1 MELTL
6 RQKIGQLV
14 LYSMDGNTI
23 TPETRKLMQ
32 EYCIGNVIHF
42 GNNVTDFDGSNK
54 LNAELRSLILES
66 CAGVEPFLSIDHEG
80 GRVFRFSQ
88 DFTWFPSHLTLSA
101 ADDEALTEAV
111 GQAMGEELR
120 AAGFNLNFAPV
131 VDVNSNIGNIVIG
144 ARSFGDKPEVVARHG
159 AAMARGMQSAGVMAC
174 LKHFPGHGDTTQDS
188 HYFLPTVGKT
198 YEELRDTELLPYAR
212 IFPQGAADSIMTTHI
227 LFPAIEKERVP
238 ATMSPTILQ
247 DVLRKDLGFDGVVVS
262 DGMHMLAIKDHY
274 GVANGCVKAIKAGV
288 DLLCIGT
295 GGSGVQESQK
305 ECLDAL
311 YEAAL
316 SGEIPMTRIDDAVAR
331 ILRAKAKF
339 GAAPSETA
347 PDFAAHAALN
357 KTACSKAIT
366 RLCGKTITGKVL
378 YASAPV
384 KELAFGLT
392 HADPRKLTFGQ
403 MANMHTGDAYTT
415 LDQVDYAADFDAL
428 VIGVQ
433 GLTQESMELE
443 AAKKAL
449 AAGKQVAFVLLAA
462 PYGAPYIPEGCS
474 IVCSYTLTLE
484 AVAAAIDT
492 LLGKADA
499 PGKLPVALPKA

>member
-23 TPETRKLMQ
+23 TPETKTMMQ

-42 GNNVTDFDGSNK
+42 GNNVTDFAGAK
-54 LNAELRSLILES
+54 ALNAQLRELIMDS
-66 CAGVEPFLSIDHEG
+66 CAGVEPFISIDHEG

-88 DFTWFPSHLTLSA
+88 DFTWFPSHLSLGA
-101 ADDEALTEAV
+101 ADDEALTESI
-111 GQAMGEELR
+111 GRAMGEELR

-131 VDVNSNIGNIVIG
+131 VDVNNNAGNVVIG
-144 ARSFGDKPEVVARHG
+144 VRSFCDDPDGVARHG

-174 LKHFPGHGDTTQDS
+174 LKHFPGHGDTALDS
-188 HYFLPTVGKT
+188 HYFLPTVDKPI
-198 YEELRDTELLPYAR
+198 EELRRIELKPYAE

-227 LFPAIEKERVP
+227 LFPSLEKEKVP
-238 ATMSPTILQ
+238 ATMSSAILTGL
-247 DVLRKDLGFDGVVVS
+247 LREELKFEGVVVT

-274 GVANGCVKAIKAGV
+274 GIANGCIKAIKAGA

-316 SGEIPMTRIDDAVAR
+316 SGEIPMSRIDDAVAH
-331 ILRAKAKF
+331 ILRAKKKF
-339 GAAPSETA
+339 GGPYTEAQ
-347 PDFAAHAALN
+347 PDFAAHEALN
-357 KTACSKAIT
+357 ADACRRAVT
-366 RLCGKTITGKVL
+366 RLSEGCIEGKAL

-384 KELAFGLT
+384 NELAFGLT

-403 MANMHTGDAYTT
+403 MANIHTGDAYTT
-415 LDQVDYAADFDAL
+415 LDKVDEAGAYDTL
-428 VIGVQ
+428 VIGAQ
-433 GLTQESMELE
+433 TLTEGCIE
-443 AAKKAL
+443 L
-449 AAGKQVAFVLLAA
+449 AAAEKAMAEGKKVVFVLLAA
-462 PYGAPYIPEGCS
+462 PYCSTLLPQGCTA
-474 IVCSYTLTLE
+474 VCTYSLTLA
-484 AVAAAIDT
+484 AVAAAIDVLT
-492 LLGKADA
+492 GKAEA
-499 PGKLPVALPKA
+499 TGKMPVVLAK

>member
-14 LYSMDGNTI
+14 LYSMDTNEI
-23 TPETRKLMQ
+23 TPEMNALMQ

-42 GNNVTDFDGSNK
+42 GNNVTDFEGSK
-54 LNAELRSLILES
+54 ALNARLRAIIKEN
-66 CAGVEPFLSIDHEG
+66 CAGIEPFISIDHEG

-88 DFTWFPSHLTLSA
+88 DFTWFPSHLAVSA
-101 ADDEALTEAV
+101 ADDEAVTEAI
-111 GQAMGEELR
+111 GEAMGKELR

-131 VDVNSNIGNIVIG
+131 VDVNSNIGNVVIG
-144 ARSFGDKPEVVARHG
+144 ARSFGDNTENVSRHA
-159 AAMARGMQSAGVMAC
+159 AAMSRGMQNAGVMAC

-188 HYFLPTVGKT
+188 HYFLPTVDKSLD
-198 YEELRDTELLPYAR
+198 ELRDTELKPYAD
-212 IFPQGAADSIMTTHI
+212 IFPLGVVDSIMTTHI
-227 LFPAIEKERVP
+227 LFPQIEKEKVP

-247 DVLRKDLGFDGVVVS
+247 GLLRKELGFTGVVVT

-274 GVANGCVKAIKAGV
+274 GVANGCVMAVKAGA

-311 YEAAL
+311 YEAVV
-316 SGEIPMTRIDDAVAR
+316 SGEIPMERLDEAVER
-331 ILRAKAKF
+331 ILRAKEKF
-339 GAAPSETA
+339 GAAPGEM
-347 PDFAAHAALN
+347 PDFAAHAQINA
-357 KTACSKAIT
+357 TVCHKAVT
-366 RLCGKTITGKVL
+366 RLTEGTLSGKVL

-403 MANMHTGDAYTT
+403 MANMYTGAPYTT
-415 LDQVDYAADFDAL
+415 LDKLEEAGEYDTL

-433 GLTQESMELE
+433 GVTEDSMEIDFARKALE
-443 AAKKAL
+443 AGKK
-449 AAGKQVAFVLLAA
+449 VAFVMLAA
-462 PYGAPYIPEGCS
+462 PYGARYLPKGS
-474 IVCSYTLTLE
+474 TIVCTYTLTLA
-484 AVAAAIDT
+484 AVAAAIDV
-492 LLGKADA
+492 LSGKAEA
-499 PGKLPVALPKA
+499 TGKMPVVLPK

>member
-6 RQKIGQLV
+6 RQKLGQLV
-14 LYSMDGNTI
+14 LYSLDGNEI
-23 TPETRKLMQ
+23 TPETEAFMR

-42 GNNVTDFDGSNK
+42 GNNVTDFAGSKK
-54 LNAELRSLILES
+54 LNAQLRELMLET
-66 CAGVEPFLSIDHEG
+66 CAGVEPFISIDHEG

-101 ADDEALTEAV
+101 ADDEALSEAV
-111 GQAMGEELR
+111 GRAMGEELR

-131 VDVNSNIGNIVIG
+131 VDVNSNIGNVVIG
-144 ARSFGDKPEVVARHG
+144 VRSFGDDPETVARHG
-159 AAMARGMQSAGVMAC
+159 AAMARGMESAGVMAC

-188 HYFLPTVGKT
+188 HYFLPTVNKT
-198 YEELRDTELLPYAR
+198 MEELRDTELKPYAD
-212 IFPQGAADSIMTTHI
+212 IFPQGVVDSIMTTHI
-227 LFPAIEKERVP
+227 LFPQIEKEKVP

-247 DVLRKDLGFDGVVVS
+247 GVLRDELKFDGVVVT

-274 GVANGCVKAIKAGV
+274 GVANGCVMAINAGA

-305 ECLDAL
+305 ECLDTL

-316 SGEIPMTRIDDAVAR
+316 SGKLSMERVDAAVER

-339 GAAPSETA
+339 GAEPTA
-347 PDFAAHAALN
+347 TPDFAEHAALN
-357 KTACSKAIT
+357 AKACRMAIT
-366 RLCGKTITGKVL
+366 RLTEGELTGKVL

-403 MANMHTGDAYTT
+403 MANIYTGNPYTT
-415 LDQVDYAADFDAL
+415 LDKLEEAGEYDTL

-433 GLTQESMELE
+433 GFNSESIEIE
-443 AAKKAL
+443 AGRRAM
-449 AAGKQVAFVLLAA
+449 AAGKKVAYVLCAA
-462 PYGAPYIPEGCS
+462 PYAAKYLPEGATV
-474 IVCSYTLTLE
+474 VCSYTMTLE
-484 AVAAAIDT
+484 AVAAAIDV
-492 LLGKADA
+492 LSGKTAA
-499 PGKLPVALPKA
+499 TGKMPVVLPK

>member
-14 LYSMDGNTI
+14 LFSLDSNEI
-23 TPETRKLMQ
+23 TPATEVLMR

-42 GNNVTDFDGSNK
+42 GNNVTDFEGAK
-54 LNAELRSLILES
+54 TLNAQLRTLIKEN
-66 CAGVEPFLSIDHEG
+66 CAGVEPFISIDHEG
-80 GRVFRFSQ
+80 GRVYRFSR
-88 DFTWFPSHLTLSA
+88 DFTWFPSHLSLSA
-101 ADDEALTEAV
+101 ADDLLLTEAV
-111 GQAMGEELR
+111 GCAMGKELR

-131 VDVNSNIGNIVIG
+131 VDVNSNIGNVVIG
-144 ARSFGDKPEVVARHG
+144 VRSFGDNPDDVTKHG
-159 AAMARGMQSAGVMAC
+159 AAMAKGMQEAGVMAC

-188 HYFLPTVGKT
+188 HYFLPTVDKSLD
-198 YEELRDTELLPYAR
+198 ELRATELKPYTEILPH
-212 IFPQGAADSIMTTHI
+212 GVVDSIMTTHI
-227 LFPAIEKERVP
+227 LFPQIEKEKVP

-247 DVLRKDLGFDGVVVS
+247 NILRKELGFDGVIVS

-274 GVANGCVKAIKAGV
+274 GVARGCVMAINAGL

-295 GGSGVQESQK
+295 GGTGVQESQK

-316 SGEIPMTRIDDAVAR
+316 NGEIPMTRIDEAVSR

-339 GAAPSETA
+339 GAEPTDV
-347 PDFAAHAALN
+347 PDFEAHAVLN
-357 KTACSKAIT
+357 ADVCSKAIT
-366 RLCGKTITGKVL
+366 RLTEGVLSGKVL

-403 MANMHTGDAYTT
+403 MASLYTGDAYTT
-415 LDQVDYAADFDAL
+415 LDKIEEAGEYDTL

-433 GLTQESMELE
+433 SVSETSMELE
-443 AAKKAL
+443 SARHAL
-449 AAGKQVAFVLLAA
+449 AAGKKVAVVMCAA
-462 PYGAPYIPEGCS
+462 PYGFRYIPEGCTV
-474 IVCSYTLTLE
+474 VCCYTMTPA
-484 AVAAAIDT
+484 AVSAAIEVLSGRKAAT
-492 LLGKADA
+492 GKM
-499 PGKLPVALPKA
+499 PVVLPE

>member
-14 LYSMDGNTI
+14 LYSMESNEI
-23 TPETRKLMQ
+23 TPETKALMQ

-42 GNNVTDFDGSNK
+42 GNNVTDFAGSK
-54 LNAELRSLILES
+54 ALNTQLRELIKGS
-66 CAGVEPFLSIDHEG
+66 CAGVEPFISIDHEG

-101 ADDEALTEAV
+101 ANDPALSEAV
-111 GQAMGEELR
+111 GRAMGEELR

-131 VDVNSNIGNIVIG
+131 VDVNSNVGNVVIG
-144 ARSFGDKPEVVARHG
+144 VRSFGDEPETVAIHG
-159 AAMARGMQSAGVMAC
+159 AAMAKGMQEAGVMAC

-188 HYFLPTVGKT
+188 HYFLPTVNKT
-198 YEELRDTELLPYAR
+198 LQELRETELLPYAK
-212 IFPQGAADSIMTTHI
+212 IFAQGVVDSIMTTHI
-227 LFPAIEKERVP
+227 LFPQVEKEKVP
-238 ATMSPTILQ
+238 ATMSPTFLQTILR
-247 DVLRKDLGFDGVVVS
+247 DELKFEGVAVT

-274 GVANGCVKAIKAGV
+274 GVARGCVMAVKAGV

-295 GGSGVQESQK
+295 GGTGVQESQK

-316 SGEIPMTRIDDAVAR
+316 SGELPMARIDEAVAR
-331 ILRAKAKF
+331 ILRAKEKF
-339 GAAPSETA
+339 GGGCDRGE

-357 KTACSKAIT
+357 ETACRKGIT
-366 RLCGKTITGKVL
+366 RLGGKPISGKVL

-384 KELAFGLT
+384 RELAFGLT

-415 LDQVDYAADFDAL
+415 LDKLDAAGEYDAL

-433 GLTQESMELE
+433 GVSEDSVEL
-443 AAKKAL
+443 AAARQAL
-449 AAGKQVAFVLLAA
+449 AAGKQVAIVMCAA
-462 PYGAPYIPEGCS
+462 PYGAKYIPEGCS
-474 IVCSYTLTLE
+474 VVCSYTMTLE
-484 AVAAAIDT
+484 AVAAAIDV
-492 LLGKADA
+492 LLGKAAA
-499 PGKLPVALPKA
+499 PGRMPVVLPE

>member
-14 LYSMDGNTI
+14 LYSMDGSEI
-23 TPETRKLMQ
+23 TPETRRLMQ
-32 EYCIGNVIHF
+32 DYCIGNIIHF
-42 GNNVTDFDGSNK
+42 GNNVTDFAGSK
-54 LNAELRSLILES
+54 ALNAQLRSLILEN

-80 GRVFRFSQ
+80 GRVFRFSR
-88 DFTWFPSHLTLSA
+88 DFTWFPSHLSLAA

-111 GQAMGEELR
+111 GRAMGVELR

-131 VDVNSNIGNIVIG
+131 VDVNSNIGNVVIG
-144 ARSFGDKPEVVARHG
+144 VRAFGDDPETVARHG

-188 HYFLPTVGKT
+188 HYFLPTVDKT
-198 YEELRDTELLPYAR
+198 LDEMRKTELLPYAR

-238 ATMSPTILQ
+238 ATMSPVILQ
-247 DVLRKDLGFDGVVVS
+247 GILRRELAFDGVVVS

-274 GVANGCVKAIKAGV
+274 GVPNGCVKAIKAGV

-316 SGEIPMTRIDDAVAR
+316 SGEIPMERIDEAVGR

-339 GAAPSETA
+339 SLAEPAAK
-347 PDFAAHAALN
+347 PDFDAHAAVN
-357 KTACSKAIT
+357 KAACLKAVT
-366 RLCGKTITGKVL
+366 KLSGGTISGNAL
-378 YASAPV
+378 YAGAPI

-403 MANMHTGDAYTT
+403 MANMHTGCAYTT
-415 LDQVDYAADFDAL
+415 LDRMEDAPEYDAL

-433 GLTQESMELE
+433 RITEDCIEIE
-443 AAKKAL
+443 AARQAL
-449 AAGKQVAFVLLAA
+449 ARGKQVAIVLLAA
-462 PYGAPYIPEGCS
+462 PYGAHLIPEGCTV
-474 IVCSYTLTLE
+474 VCSYSLTLE
-484 AVAAAIDT
+484 AVAAAIDVLT
-492 LLGKADA
+492 GKAEA
-499 PGKLPVALPKA
+499 AGKLPVALQA

>member
-14 LYSMDGNTI
+14 LYSMDGNEI
-23 TPETRKLMQ
+23 TPETKALMQ

-42 GNNVTDFDGSNK
+42 GNNVTDFEGAK
-54 LNAELRSLILES
+54 ALNAQLRTLIKES
-66 CAGVEPFLSIDHEG
+66 CAGVEPFISIDHEG
-80 GRVFRFSQ
+80 GRVFRFST

-101 ADDEALTEAV
+101 ANDPAITEAV
-111 GQAMGEELR
+111 GRAMGEELR

-144 ARSFGDKPEVVARHG
+144 VRSFGDDPEAVAIHG
-159 AAMARGMQSAGVMAC
+159 AAMAKGMQEAGVMAC

-188 HYFLPTVGKT
+188 HYFLPTVDKT
-198 YEELRDTELLPYAR
+198 LQEMRETELKPYAK
-212 IFPQGAADSIMTTHI
+212 IFPQGVVDSIMTTHI
-227 LFPAIEKERVP
+227 LFPQIEKEKVP
-238 ATMSPTILQ
+238 ATMSPTILKGI
-247 DVLRKDLGFDGVVVS
+247 LREELGFDGVIVS

-274 GVANGCVKAIKAGV
+274 GVARGCVMAIKAGL

-316 SGEIPMTRIDDAVAR
+316 SGEIPMERIDEAVSR
-331 ILRAKAKF
+331 ILRAKEKF
-339 GAAPSETA
+339 GAEPTA
-347 PDFAAHAALN
+347 MPDFAAHAALN
-357 KTACSKAIT
+357 AAACRKAVT
-366 RLCGKTITGKVL
+366 RLTEGTLSGKVL

-403 MANMHTGDAYTT
+403 MANMHTGDPYTT
-415 LDQVDYAADFDAL
+415 LDKLDEAGDYDTL

-433 GLTQESMELE
+433 GFGEPSPEIGYARQ
-443 AAKKAL
+443 AL
-449 AAGKQVAFVLLAA
+449 ADGKKVAFVMLAA
-462 PYGAPYIPEGCS
+462 PYGFKYVPEGC
-474 IVCSYTLTLE
+474 IVVCAYTMTTQS
-484 AVAAAIDT
+484 VAAAIDVLT
-492 LLGKADA
+492 GKEDA
-499 PGKLPVALPKA
+499 SGKMPVVLPK

>member
-14 LYSMDGNTI
+14 LYSMESNEI
-23 TPETRKLMQ
+23 TPETRSLMQ

-42 GNNVTDFDGSNK
+42 GNNVTDFAGSK
-54 LNAELRSLILES
+54 ALNAELRELVLES
-66 CAGVEPFLSIDHEG
+66 CAGVEPFISIDHEG

-101 ADDEALTEAV
+101 ADDPALTEAV

-131 VDVNSNIGNIVIG
+131 VDVNSNIGNVVIG
-144 ARSFGDKPEVVARHG
+144 VRSFGDEPETVSLHG
-159 AAMARGMQSAGVMAC
+159 AAMARGMQKAGVMAC
-174 LKHFPGHGDTTQDS
+174 LKHFPGHGDTTLDS
-188 HYFLPTVGKT
+188 HYFLPTVDKSL
-198 YEELRDTELLPYAR
+198 EALRATELKPYAD
-212 IFPQGAADSIMTTHI
+212 IFPQGVADSIMTTHI
-227 LFPAIEKERVP
+227 LFPQLETENVP
-238 ATMSPTILQ
+238 ATMSPAILQ
-247 DVLRKDLGFDGVVVS
+247 GILRKELAFDGVVVT

-274 GVANGCVKAIKAGV
+274 GVARGCVMAIKAGV

-295 GGSGVQESQK
+295 GGTGVQESQK

-316 SGEIPMTRIDDAVAR
+316 SGEIPMARIDEAVSR
-331 ILRAKAKF
+331 LLRAKAKF
-339 GAAPSETA
+339 GGQYEGAG

-357 KTACSKAIT
+357 AAVCRKAIT
-366 RLCGKTITGKVL
+366 RLSAGTLSGRVL
-378 YASAPV
+378 YASAPI

-403 MANMHTGDAYTT
+403 MANIHTGDAYTT
-415 LDQVDYAADFDAL
+415 LDKLDEAGDYDTL
-428 VIGVQ
+428 VIGTQ
-433 GLTQESMELE
+433 GLKEGCIELE
-443 AAKKAL
+443 AAAAAM
-449 AAGKQVAFVLLAA
+449 AAGKKVAFVLLSA
-462 PYGAPYIPEGCS
+462 PYSANLAPKGS
-474 IVCSYTLTLE
+474 IVVCSYSLTLE
-484 AVAAAIDT
+484 AVAAAIDV

-499 PGKLPVALPKA
+499 TGRMPVVLPE

>member
-14 LYSMDGNTI
+14 LYSMDGSEI
-23 TPETRKLMQ
+23 TPETKALMQ

-42 GNNVTDFDGSNK
+42 GNNVTDFEGAK
-54 LNAELRSLILES
+54 ALNAQLRELIKDS
-66 CAGVEPFLSIDHEG
+66 CAGVEPFISIDHEG
-80 GRVFRFSQ
+80 GRVFRFSR

-101 ADDEALTEAV
+101 ADDPAISEAV
-111 GQAMGEELR
+111 GRAMGEELR

-144 ARSFGDKPEVVARHG
+144 VRSFGDDPEVVAIHG
-159 AAMARGMQSAGVMAC
+159 AAMSKGMQEAGVMAC

-188 HYFLPTVGKT
+188 HYFLPTVDKT
-198 YEELRDTELLPYAR
+198 LQEMHETELLPYAK
-212 IFPQGAADSIMTTHI
+212 IFPQGVVDSIMTTHI
-227 LFPAIEKERVP
+227 LFPKIEKEKVP
-238 ATMSPTILQ
+238 ATMSPTILKGI
-247 DVLRKDLGFDGVVVS
+247 LRKELGFDGVIVS

-274 GVANGCVKAIKAGV
+274 GVARGCVMAINAGL

-295 GGSGVQESQK
+295 GGTGVQESQK

-316 SGEIPMTRIDDAVAR
+316 SGEIPMERIDEAVSR
-331 ILRAKAKF
+331 ILRAKEKF
-339 GAAPSETA
+339 GAEPTAA
-347 PDFAAHAALN
+347 PDFASHAALN
-357 KTACSKAIT
+357 AAACRKAVT
-366 RLCGKTITGKVL
+366 RLTDGTISGRVL

-403 MANMHTGDAYTT
+403 MANMYTGDAYTT
-415 LDQVDYAADFDAL
+415 LDKLGEAGDYDTL

-433 GLTQESMELE
+433 GFGEDSTELAE
-443 AAKKAL
+443 ARKAL
-449 AAGKQVAFVLLAA
+449 AAGKKVAIVMLAA
-462 PYGAPYIPEGCS
+462 PYGFRYIPEGC
-474 IVCSYTLTLE
+474 IVVCSYTMTTQ
-484 AVAAAIDT
+484 AVAAAIDVLT
-492 LLGKADA
+492 GKAEA
-499 PGKLPVALPKA
+499 SGRMPVRIPQA

>member
-14 LYSMDGNTI
+14 LYSMDGNEI
-23 TPETRKLMQ
+23 TPETKALMQ
-32 EYCIGNVIHF
+32 QYCIGNVIHF
-42 GNNVTDFDGSNK
+42 GNNVTDFEGAK
-54 LNAELRSLILES
+54 ALNDQLRELIKDS

-80 GRVFRFSQ
+80 GRVFRFSK
-88 DFTWFPSHLTLSA
+88 DFTWFPSHLSLSA
-101 ADDEALTEAV
+101 ADDAALTEAV
-111 GQAMGEELR
+111 GRAMGEELR

-131 VDVNSNIGNIVIG
+131 VDVNSNIGNVVIG
-144 ARSFGDKPEVVARHG
+144 VRSFGDNPEDAVRHG
-159 AAMARGMQSAGVMAC
+159 AAMSRGMQAAGVMAC

-188 HYFLPTVGKT
+188 HYFLPTVDKSLD
-198 YEELRDTELLPYAR
+198 ELRATELKPYAE
-212 IFPQGAADSIMTTHI
+212 IFPQGVVDSIMTTHI
-227 LFPAIEKERVP
+227 LFPQIEKEKVP
-238 ATMSPTILQ
+238 ATMSPTILKGL
-247 DVLRKDLGFDGVVVS
+247 LREELGFTGVVVT

-274 GVANGCVKAIKAGV
+274 GVARGCVMAIKAGA

-316 SGEIPMTRIDDAVAR
+316 SGEIPMERIDDAVAR
-331 ILRAKAKF
+331 ILRAKEKF
-339 GAAPSETA
+339 GNTDGGAA

-357 KTACSKAIT
+357 QTVCRRAVT
-366 RLCGKTITGKVL
+366 RLTEGTLSGKVL

-403 MANMHTGDAYTT
+403 MANMYTGDAYTT
-415 LDQVDYAADFDAL
+415 LDKLDEAGDYDTL

-433 GLTQESMELE
+433 GFGEPSPEIGYARQ
-443 AAKKAL
+443 AL
-449 AAGKQVAFVLLAA
+449 AAGKKVAFVLCAA
-462 PYGAPYIPEGCS
+462 PYGAKYIPEGC
-474 IVCSYTLTLE
+474 IAVCSYTMTLE
-484 AVAAAIDT
+484 AVAAAIDVLT
-492 LLGKADA
+492 GKEQAT
-499 PGKLPVALPKA
+499 GRMPVVLPK